1 MRRSHLFEPE
11 LTHSVI
17 GAFYEVYNTL
27 GYGFLEHIYWMAM
40 ERELLSRGH
49 QVGRELGVRIS
60 YKGHEL
66 GIQRLDM
73 IVDHKLVVEIKS
85 THTLHRSAAR
95 QVYNYLKASNL
106 EIGVLLHFGPEP
118 GFFVQTYRNDARTS
132 SQSK

>member
-1 MRRSHLFEPE
+1 MRRSHRFEPR

-27 GYGFLEHIYWMAM
+27 GYGFLEHIYCMAM

-73 IVDHKLVVEIKS
+73 VVDQKLVVEIKS
-85 THTLHRSAAR
+85 THSLHRSAAR

-106 EIGVLLHFGPEP
+106 EIDILLHFRPEP
-118 GFFVQTYRNDARTS
+118 GFFVQTYRHDARKA
-132 SQSK
+132 SQPT